1 MDFVCVDVETANND
15 QASIC
20 QIGVARFQNGC
31 LAECWQSLV
40 NPEDEFDTRLV
51 GIHGIDETTVNG
63 APTFPQIADE
73 VNTRLS
79 GNIVVSHMP
88 FDRVAL
94 VRAAEK
100 HGLQPVDCRW
110 LDSAKVVRRT
120 WPECAQRGYGLKA
133 VAEMLGIAFEHH
145 NAQEDA
151 RAAGEILLHAQKVT
165 GLNLTEWFDRVR
177 LPINPSVRS
186 SGSSSKVQAV
196 VNPDGHLFGEVIVF
210 TGTLSLFTK
219 DKAKEL
225 AAAVGC
231 EPKAKVS
238 GNTTMV
244 VIGTQDA
251 RRLAGHDKST
261 NHRTAEEL
269 IATGQ
274 PLQILTEADFV
285 RLVEVPR

>member
-40 NPEDEFDTRLV
+40 NPEDEFDRRLV
-51 GIHGIDETTVNG
+51 GIHGIDEETVKD
-63 APTFPQIADE
+63 APTFPQIAGE
-73 VNTRLS
+73 LNTRLS
-79 GNIVVSHMP
+79 GNVVVSHMP

-100 HGLQPVDCRW
+100 YGLQPVDCRW

-120 WPECAQRGYGLKA
+120 WPECAQRGYGLKP
-133 VAEMLGIAFEHH
+133 VAEMLGIVFEHH
-145 NAQEDA
+145 NALEDA

-177 LPINPSVRS
+177 LSINPSVRS
-186 SGSSSKVQAV
+186 SSSPKVQAV

-210 TGTLSLFTK
+210 TGTLSLFKK
-219 DKAKEL
+219 DDAKQL
-225 AAAVGC
+225 AAEVGC

-238 GNTTMV
+238 GKTTMV

-251 RRLAGHDKST
+251 RKLAGHDKSE
-261 NHRTAEEL
+261 NHRTAEAL
-269 IATGQ
+269 IAEGQ
-274 PLQILTEADFV
+274 PLQILTEADFI